1 MAGGAVLEDGDGI
14 ELVQR
19 YDPRLNTWTEL
30 APMLI
35 PRSGSSAC
43 VLDGYIYVVGE
54 VFVIVISLRLIN

>member
-1 MAGGAVLEDGDGI
+1 MSGGAVLENGDVTNM
-14 ELVQR
+14 VQR
-19 YDPRLNTWTEL
+19 YDPRLDTWTQL

-54 VFVIVISLRLIN
+54 VFIIVI